1 VGFAQLGQE
10 STSLDEAKEYFKLI
24 DADAQRANAILQRLL
39 EFARPPDVKREP
51 LEVNEMVDS
60 AMKLV
65 AHPIA
70 LMGVKVH
77 TRFTDGLPK
86 IEGNSNQLRQVLIN
100 LMMNAAQAME
110 SSSEKQLH
118 VETSG
123 ADWAVVITVKDTG
136 PGMPPEVK
144 QRLFEPFFT
153 TKPRGKGTG
162 LGLSISRSIIEEH
175 QGEIRVE
182 SEVGKGT
189 TFVIRLGAVHKE
201 GPAAPAPLRA
211 VKDTAA

>member
-1 VGFAQLGQE
+1 MIPARILIADDKR
-10 STSLDEAKEYFKLI
+10 SILSLF
-24 DADAQRANAILQRLL
+24 QRLL
-39 EFARPPDVKREP
+39 DFARPPDVTREK
-51 LEVNEMVDS
+51 LEVNAMVDS
-60 AMKLV
+60 AMRLV

-77 TRFTDGLPK
+77 TRFADGLPS

-110 SSSEKQLH
+110 HSNERQLS

-189 TFVIRLGAVHKE
+189 TFVIRLAAGQKPQETE
-201 GPAAPAPLRA
+201 GPKAPAPEGN